1 MIPLPPALAGSLP
14 RFGADGEAWLARLP
28 AMVEAARSRWD
39 LQVGP
44 PFEPGGVTSWVAPA
58 KTPAGTD
65 VVLKIVVPHE
75 EAAAEPQGLAAW
87 DGKGA
92 VRLLDHEPDSWT
104 LLLERVG
111 PGDLEHAGPTAW
123 LPALL
128 DILGR
133 LWAAPIPDDVPRVAD
148 VVAPWPGLMR
158 SRAKADTWDPSVV
171 DRAIEILESWPH
183 ESVDKRLLHGDL
195 HPENVLARGDEWVAI
210 DPKPVVGDPAYDL
223 RQVIRAVVDPDAPV
237 VGPVVDEIA
246 TETGIDVDR
255 MLGWTMAIQVES
267 AIWALPHDRQEA
279 EVDYRLAA
287 ACAALLG

>member
-1 MIPLPPALAGSLP
+1 
-14 RFGADGEAWLARLP
+14 
-28 AMVEAARSRWD
+28 MVEAARSRWD
-39 LQVGP
+39 LEIGP

-75 EAAAEPQGLAAW
+75 EAVAEPAGLAAW

-92 VRLLDHEPDSWT
+92 VRLVDHEPDSWA

-111 PGDLEHAGPTAW
+111 PGDLQQAGPAAW
-123 LPALL
+123 LPGM
-128 DILGR
+128 LGVLEQ
-133 LWAAPIPDDVPRVAD
+133 LWSAPAPEAVPSVAA
-148 VVAPWPGLMR
+148 VVAKWPGLMQER
-158 SRAKADTWDPSVV
+158 PKAEHWDPGVV
-171 DRAIEILESWPH
+171 AQAIEILESWPD
-183 ESVDKRLLHGDL
+183 EAVDKRLLHGDL
-195 HPENVLARGDEWVAI
+195 HPENVLARVDEWVAI

-237 VGPVVDEIA
+237 VGQVVDEIA

-255 MLGWTMAIQVES
+255 MLGWTMAIQVDS
-267 AIWALPHDRQEA
+267 AIWALPHDPQEA